1 MSDAELQQ
9 GRTQNG
15 DTRIDS
21 LKQQIR
27 VNAGLLLNNRPPGS
41 TLNFYEIGIMT
52 ADVDA
57 GGREKGLN
65 RQEPEKFQA
74 ILTYR
79 YGINGSSVAL
89 AAKGG
94 ICATADLAVESLFK
108 VTATAAEKYQGN
120 VMRDMSS
127 PEDIASGAIDAD
139 VLRRQG
145 KDRSW
150 ASIF

>member
-27 VNAGLLLNNRPPGS
+27 VNAGLLLDNRPPGS

-57 GGREKGLN
+57 GGGEKGLN

-108 VTATAAEKYQGN
+108 VTATALEKYQGN

>member
-1 MSDAELQQ
+1 
-9 GRTQNG
+9 
-15 DTRIDS
+15 
-21 LKQQIR
+21 
-27 VNAGLLLNNRPPGS
+27 
-41 TLNFYEIGIMT
+41 MT

-57 GGREKGLN
+57 GAREKGLSKPQSEN
-65 RQEPEKFQA
+65 FQA
-74 ILTYR
+74 VLTYR

-94 ICATADLAVESLFK
+94 ICATADLAVESLLK
-108 VTATAAEKYQGN
+108 VTAAALEKYQGN

-127 PEDIASGAIDAD
+127 PEDIASGVIDAD

-145 KDRSW
+145 KDRAW